1 MGGGQNGADEAR
13 LIVRAAAGDD
23 DAFTQ
28 LVASYEPGLLRYLA
42 QMLGE
47 IEHARDIAQETFL
60 AAHRALPQWKAP
72 AGATPGRL
80 LAPWLYRIATNK
92 AISSLRSQRDAVHG
106 AALRESAD
114 HIAHAGVS
122 LEDRAIA
129 RDLLRRALQNLSEE
143 DVACIVLHYVAGERY
158 GEIASRLGLT
168 SEAVR
173 KRVARGLIALR
184 EAYIAQ
190 ESEARA

>member
-1 MGGGQNGADEAR
+1 VGDGFTEAGEER
-13 LIVRAAAGDD
+13 LIARAAAGDD
-23 DAFTQ
+23 DAFAD

-42 QMLGE
+42 QTLGD
-47 IEHARDIAQETFL
+47 IEPARDIAQETFL

-72 AGATPGRL
+72 SGATPGRL

-92 AISSLRSQRDAVHG
+92 AISSLRAHRDTVHDTS
-106 AALRESAD
+106 LQESAS
-114 HIAHAGVS
+114 HIAHGGAS

-129 RDLLRRALQNLSEE
+129 RDLLRNALRNLSEE
-143 DVACIVLHYVAGERY
+143 DVACVVLHYVAGERY
-158 GEIASRLGLT
+158 GEIASQLGLT

-184 EAYIAQ
+184 EAYAAQ